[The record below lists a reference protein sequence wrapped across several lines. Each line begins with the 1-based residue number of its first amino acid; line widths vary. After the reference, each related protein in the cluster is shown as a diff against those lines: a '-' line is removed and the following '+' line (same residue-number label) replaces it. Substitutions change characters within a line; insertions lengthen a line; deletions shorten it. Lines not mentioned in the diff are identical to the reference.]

1 MRSRINAALRRSK
14 TAPTVDGKGK
24 PSKALTA
31 RLRRVKLFLCDVDGV
46 LTDGRI
52 FMGDGKEYKAFSI
65 QDGLG
70 MLILQS
76 LGIKVGWVSNRP
88 SPVSQQRAEELKI
101 DFFFQKKGSKVEA
114 IQAIL
119 NEAGVDWDEICYVG
133 DDVVDLGALKRAGVA
148 VAVAN
153 GIEEVKALA
162 HYVTKAHGGHGAVR
176 EVVRLILV
184 AQDKWQRVV
193 ERHAA

>member
-1 MRSRINAALRRSK
+1 VKNS
-14 TAPTVDGKGK
+14 DQED
-24 PSKALTA
+24 LTA

-52 FMGDGKEYKAFSI
+52 FMGDAKEYKAFNI

-70 MLILQS
+70 MLILQRS
-76 LGIKVGWVSNRP
+76 GIKVGWVSNRP
-88 SPVSQQRAEELKI
+88 SPVSQQRADELKI
-101 DFFFQKKGSKVEA
+101 DYFFQAKGSKVEA
-114 IQAIL
+114 VEAIL
-119 NEAGVDWDEICYVG
+119 KQAQLEWADSCFIG

-148 VAVAN
+148 IAVAN
-153 GIEEVKALA
+153 AIDEAKHVA

-184 AQDKWQRVV
+184 AQEKWQQVID
-193 ERHAA
+193 HFLA

>member
-1 MRSRINAALRRSK
+1 M
-14 TAPTVDGKGK
+14 
-24 PSKALTA
+24 KAVKSDLTA
-31 RLRRVKLFLCDVDGV
+31 RLQRVKLLLCDVDGV

-70 MLILQS
+70 MLILQKS
-76 LGIKVGWVSNRP
+76 GIKVGWVSNRP

-101 DFFFQKKGSKVEA
+101 DYFFQAKGSKVEA
-114 IQAIL
+114 IESIL
-119 NEAGVDWDEICYVG
+119 KKSQLEWDDICYVG
-133 DDVVDLGALKRAGVA
+133 DDVVDLGAMRRAGVA

-153 GIEEVKALA
+153 AIQEAHAVA
-162 HYVTKAHGGHGAVR
+162 HYTTKAHGGHGAVR

-184 AQDKWQRVV
+184 AQNKWQEVIDRLS
-193 ERHAA
+193 A

>member
-1 MRSRINAALRRSK
+1 MKAGVSSQLSR
-14 TAPTVDGKGK
+14 
-24 PSKALTA
+24 
-31 RLRRVKLFLCDVDGV
+31 RLRRVKLLLCDVDGV

-52 FMGDGKEYKAFSI
+52 LMGDGKEFKAFSI

-70 MLILQS
+70 LLILQRA
-76 LGIKVGWVSNRP
+76 GIKVGWVSNRP
-88 SPVSQQRAEELKI
+88 SPVSQQRAEELKV
-101 DFFFQKKGSKVEA
+101 DYFFQRKGNKVEA

-119 NEAGVDWDEICYVG
+119 KDAQLDWEDMCYMG

-153 GIEEVKALA
+153 AIDEAKQMA
-162 HYVTKAHGGHGAVR
+162 HYLTRAPGGHGAVR

-184 AQDKWQRVV
+184 AQKKWPEIVQNYL
-193 ERHAA
+193 A